1 MNTIKTEQDLTQGI
15 EALIEADDRFATI
28 FEKTGMPS
36 LRRSEA
42 GFSGVLRIIA
52 GQQVS
57 KASAAAIWQRMQY
70 VLSPLEPGHLETLT
84 EDKFREAGLSGPKI
98 RAVNSLT
105 SAVSG
110 GDLDFSRLEQFNDND
125 VIDALVGVKGI
136 GPWSAE
142 VYLLSCLGRRDAW
155 PNGDL
160 ALQIATQ
167 DAFRLN
173 DRPNPKAMAAMA
185 ETWRPWRSIAARLLW
200 AYYALALKRQD
211 QGL

>member
-70 VLSPLEPGHLETLT
+70 VLSPLEPSHLETLT

-155 PNGDL
+155 PSGDL
-160 ALQIATQ
+160 ALQIAAQ